1 MAKKRIQSITF
12 TDQIRSALANCGETR
27 YRVAKNSGLTEPQL
41 CRFAAGGGISMSAF
55 DTLAEYLGLEI
66 IIRKKGKD
74 RWQL

>member
-12 TDQIRSALANCGETR
+12 TDQIRSVLANCGETR

-41 CRFAAGGGISMSAF
+41 CRFAAGEGMSMSAL

-66 IIRKKGKD
+66 VVRSKGKN
-74 RWQL
+74 

>member
-1 MAKKRIQSITF
+1 MAKKRIQPMSF

-41 CRFAAGGGISMSAF
+41 CRFAAGEGMSMSAL

-66 IIRKKGKD
+66 IVRAKGKD
-74 RWQL
+74 